1 MEVAAGAADR
11 ETRSSRRSRKE
22 AERARRR
29 QISSVL
35 GAAAEITKG
44 KGGSSPPEVLRA
56 GRAGVLVLVPET
68 RLTRSVAGADAE
80 VELLRYGRWAAGPM
94 Y

>member
-35 GAAAEITKG
+35 EAAAEITKG
-44 KGGSSPPEVLRA
+44 KGGSSPPKVLRA
-56 GRAGVLVLVPET
+56 GRAGVLVLET